1 MGPLL
6 ALTSALFYGISDFTG
21 GLLSRRAHFVVVAAV
36 GQVGGLL
43 FAVVAAT
50 AVGSSGVP
58 APVDLAWGALSGV
71 GTGVGML
78 FLFRGLSHGA
88 MSVVVPIS
96 AVCGIALPV
105 LIGVAAL
112 GERPSTLSWLGIV
125 ISVPALWLVADTGTR
140 AGPALPAAALDG
152 VIAGIGIAVQ
162 YISLAQAGSGAGL
175 WPVAAGRVAAILTIV
190 PLLSTVGRAHM
201 RRSLHTVPAAAV
213 TGAAAALALIAYLL
227 ATREQLAVVAV
238 VLSSLYPVVPV
249 VLGVTVLRERLIPK
263 QSVGLLAAASAVA
276 LLATS

>member
-1 MGPLL
+1 MGPVL

-21 GLLSRRAHFVVVAAV
+21 GLLSRRAHFVQVAAV
-36 GQVGGLL
+36 GQAGGLL
-43 FAVVAAT
+43 FTVVAAT
-50 AVGSSGVP
+50 VVGSPGVP
-58 APVDLAWGALSGV
+58 ASIDLAWGALSGI

-78 FLFRGLSHGA
+78 FLFRGLSRGA

-96 AVCGIALPV
+96 AVCGIAVPV

-125 ISVPALWLVADTGTR
+125 IAVPALWLVAHTGTH
-140 AGPALPAAALDG
+140 AGPALPAAAVDG
-152 VIAGIGIAVQ
+152 LIAGIGIAVQ
-162 YISLAQAGSGAGL
+162 YISLSQAGAESGL

-190 PLLSTVGRAHM
+190 PLLPTAGGARI
-201 RRSLHTVPAAAV
+201 RRSRHTVPAAAA

-227 ATREQLAVVAV
+227 ATREQIAVVAV
-238 VLSSLYPVVPV
+238 ALSSLYPVVPV
-249 VLGVTVLRERLIPK
+249 LLGVTVLRERLIPK
-263 QSVGLLAAASAVA
+263 QAAGLLAAASAVA